1 MDEPRFE
8 LRLADAGDRAL
19 IVELMAELF
28 DEVAPGAP
36 AVESKKFLDDD
47 IARALSSPLVRIVL
61 AFRDGQPAGVARVD
75 IGVHSPP
82 FRLRADHRSGYVD
95 QMFVRPQF
103 RKQKLGERLL
113 SICEE
118 WLRAQGVSHC
128 LLHAAPAALK
138 FYSTRGYASTRELF
152 KKL

>member
-8 LRLADAGDRAL
+8 LRLAGSGDRAL
-19 IVELMAELF
+19 IVELMSELF

-36 AVESKKFLDDD
+36 AAESKRFLEED
-47 IARALSSPLVRIVL
+47 IARALSSPVVRIVL
-61 AFRDGQPAGVARVD
+61 AFRDGLACGVARVD

-82 FRLRADHRSGYVD
+82 FRLRVDHRSGYID
-95 QMFVRPQF
+95 QMFVRPAF
-103 RKQKLGERLL
+103 RKQRLGDKLLAA
-113 SICEE
+113 CEA
-118 WLRAQGVSHC
+118 WLRSEGVSHC

-138 FYSTRGYASTRELF
+138 FYSSRGYASTRELF